1 MRQAGIRVEV
11 HQDHFPAG
19 DKDQEWL
26 LAVGKRKWI
35 VLTKDQKIRYRAPE
49 LAAVQSSGVR
59 LFTLTAKD
67 VQGEEMAAIFL
78 RAMPAIRRLIT
89 KQKAPFIAKVTRSA
103 AVVLWVKL
111 G

>member
-1 MRQAGIRVEV
+1 MRRAGIRVEV

-19 DKDQEWL
+19 SKDQEWL
-26 LAVGKRKWI
+26 PAIGEKNWI

-67 VQGEEMAAIFL
+67 VQGEEMASIFL
-78 RAMPAIRRLIT
+78 RAMPAIRRLIAG
-89 KQKAPFIAKVTRSA
+89 KRPRLSPR
-103 AVVLWVKL
+103 
-111 G
+111 